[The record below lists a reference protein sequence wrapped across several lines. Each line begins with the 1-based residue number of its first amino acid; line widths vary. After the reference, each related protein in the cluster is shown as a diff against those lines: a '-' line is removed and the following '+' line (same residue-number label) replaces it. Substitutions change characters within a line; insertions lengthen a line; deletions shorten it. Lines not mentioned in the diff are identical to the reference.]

1 MAYVIQTPATNE
13 GRPDPRAH
21 GVFERA
27 ARAVVLHVRL
37 ERDGTQDGLPKSP
50 RLLVEP
56 LPQPNGLTPGP
67 PVSSFKRLLS

>member
-27 ARAVVLHVRL
+27 ASAVVLYICFESH
-37 ERDGTQDGLPKSP
+37 GTQHRLPKSP
-50 RLLVEP
+50 RILIQP
-56 LPQPNGLTPGP
+56 LPQPHRFAPGP
-67 PVSSFKRLLS
+67 PVSSLEGLLP